1 MVFNGFVECCDD
13 DRCGD
18 SGVCRD
24 GEGVAGVVIEPGQD
38 FLVKVRLSAQINSIV
53 WSLVRVGV
61 VFGRRDRGS
70 NAVSPSVR

>member
-1 MVFNGFVECCDD
+1 MVVGPAS
-13 DRCGD
+13 RP
-18 SGVCRD
+18 S
-24 GEGVAGVVIEPGQD
+24 
-38 FLVKVRLSAQINSIV
+38 LVKVRLSAQINSIV